1 MISNASGSGNLLDI
15 VNRTVRVSEHRSTAF
30 ALGKGSWIARG
41 MWQCNLSKEAGTAA
55 VALRRRAALALLC
68 EEGLQGVLPGARPG
82 AHVLLHLPLS
92 TAIILR
98 TSTTAGCKEHTFLT
112 YTS

>member
-1 MISNASGSGNLLDI
+1 
-15 VNRTVRVSEHRSTAF
+15 
-30 ALGKGSWIARG
+30 
-41 MWQCNLSKEAGTAA
+41 MWQCNLSEEAGTAA

-68 EEGLQGVLPGARPG
+68 KERLQGVLPVSRPG

-92 TAIILR
+92 RLMILR
-98 TSTTAGCKEHTFLT
+98 SSTTAGCKEYTFLL